1 MPKKF
6 SYDAK
11 FEPYVQH
18 LRKKG
23 NAERTI
29 RQCISTLRLFEQ
41 SGGRTAFDFQQ
52 WYRLNFPESSDKTL
66 SQHRQTINRYLNWL
80 DKPNEDNEQLLID
93 NLADS
98 ENNISDDN
106 TKENII
112 KDNNISENNIS
123 EDIISKD
130 IISKDIISKDI
141 ISKDI
146 ISENNT
152 SAVTKKQ
159 SFNCRRDN
167 FLRLQMLSAFKG
179 VTMSD
184 LINEAIEKFLLQHVD
199 EIQQAKK
206 ML

>member
-11 FEPYVQH
+11 YEPYVQH

-29 RQCISTLRLFEQ
+29 RQCISTLRLFDK
-41 SGGRTAFDFQQ
+41 SGCKTTFDFQA
-52 WYRLNFPESSDKTL
+52 WYRLNFPESTEKTL
-66 SQHRQTINRYLNWL
+66 AQHINTINRYLNWL
-80 DKPNEDNEQLLID
+80 NKPNTSNEQLLIKD
-93 NLADS
+93 MADS
-98 ENNISDDN
+98 EDNISDDN

-112 KDNNISENNIS
+112 RDNNISENNIS
-123 EDIISKD
+123 E
-130 IISKDIISKDI
+130 DI

>member
-130 IISKDIISKDI
+130 IIS
-141 ISKDI
+141 
-146 ISENNT
+146 ENNT

>member
-80 DKPNEDNEQLLID
+80 GKPNEDNEQLLITNMAEDED
-93 NLADS
+93 NI
-98 ENNISDDN
+98 NDDN

-112 KDNNISENNIS
+112 GDNNIRENIISDNNIRENNIGH
-123 EDIISKD
+123 D
-130 IISKDIISKDI
+130 
-141 ISKDI
+141 
-146 ISENNT
+146 NT
-152 SAVTKKQ
+152 TRKQ

-167 FLRLQMLSAFKG
+167 YLRLQLYAAFKG
-179 VTMSD
+179 VSMSD
-184 LINEAIEKFLLQHVD
+184 LINEAIEKFLFEHAS

-206 ML
+206 NL